1 MAGMFSLEQGARL
14 IRLARDSI
22 KSGSSRSPRVGSA
35 AKNEFSDMR
44 GVFVTL
50 QKNNRLRGC
59 IGFPEPVYSLY
70 EGVIN
75 AAKAAA
81 FSDPRFPPLDKK
93 ELPGITIEVSVLT
106 VPIVVEVRNPE
117 EYLSKIKVGR
127 DGLIVKGI
135 FSSGLLLPQVAVEY
149 RWDAQTFL
157 SQTCV
162 KAGLEP
168 DSWHDFDK
176 CRVYSF
182 QSQVFS
188 EQNPEGPIV
197 QKM

>member
-1 MAGMFSLEQGARL
+1 MLSLEQGAKL

-22 KSGSSRSPRVGSA
+22 KSGSKNPRVSA
-35 AKNEFSDMR
+35 AIKREFSQKQ

-50 QKNNRLRGC
+50 QKNGYLRGC
-59 IGFPEPVYSLY
+59 IGFVEPIYTLY
-70 EGVIN
+70 EGVIS
-75 AAKAAA
+75 AAKSAA

-93 ELPGITIEVSVLT
+93 ELPGLNVEVSVLT
-106 VPIVVEVRNPE
+106 VPSVIEVRNPE
-117 EYLSKIKVGR
+117 EYLSKIQIGR
-127 DGLIVKGI
+127 DGLIVKGV

-149 RWDAQTFL
+149 KWDVQTFL

-168 DSWHDFDK
+168 DSWQDFDK
-176 CRVYSF
+176 SRIYSF
-182 QSQVFS
+182 QSQVFA
-188 EQNPEGPIV
+188 EQTPEGQVV

>member
-1 MAGMFSLEQGARL
+1 MIGMFSLEQGAKL

-22 KSGSSRSPRVGSA
+22 KTGSSKSPRVGSA
-35 AKNEFSDMR
+35 VKSEFSKIQ

-50 QKNNRLRGC
+50 QKNNLLRGC
-59 IGFPEPVYSLY
+59 IGFPEPIYPLY

-93 ELPGITIEVSVLT
+93 ELAGITIEVSVLT
-106 VPIVVEVRNPE
+106 VPSVVEVRNPE
-117 EYLSKIKVGR
+117 EYLSRIKVGR
-127 DGLIVKGI
+127 DGLIARGI

-176 CRVYSF
+176 CRIYSF

-188 EQNPEGPIV
+188 EQSPEGPVV